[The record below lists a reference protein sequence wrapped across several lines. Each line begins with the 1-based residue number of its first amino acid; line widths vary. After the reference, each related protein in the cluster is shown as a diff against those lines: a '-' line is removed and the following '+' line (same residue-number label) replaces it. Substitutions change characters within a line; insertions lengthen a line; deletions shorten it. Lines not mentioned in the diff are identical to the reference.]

1 MAVFVSSIWVGPSI
15 PGFTAAFIDIW
26 ENLMGLRREIERDN
40 NGVVLAYWHL
50 AHVVQRLDAK
60 QIDVTFHPYVNEAAY
75 KSSKRPAGPA
85 LQYTLV
91 ISDFPPGTEIGAV
104 STGMLYSAVKAKAAA
119 AAKRPRDGNS
129 ARLPEVD
136 GIPTDP
142 ALADAADV
150 GLRLI

>member
-1 MAVFVSSIWVGPSI
+1 
-15 PGFTAAFIDIW
+15 
-26 ENLMGLRREIERDN
+26 MGLRKEVERDN

-60 QIDVTFHPYVNEAAY
+60 QIDVTFHPYVSEAAY
-75 KSSKRPAGPA
+75 KANKRPGGPA

-91 ISDFPPGTEIGAV
+91 TGDFPVGVDIGTV
-104 STGMLYSAVKAKAAA
+104 STRTLYEAVRAKAAA
-119 AAKRPRDGNS
+119 AAKMPRDGNS
-129 ARLPEVD
+129 ARLPEVH

-150 GLRLI
+150 GIG